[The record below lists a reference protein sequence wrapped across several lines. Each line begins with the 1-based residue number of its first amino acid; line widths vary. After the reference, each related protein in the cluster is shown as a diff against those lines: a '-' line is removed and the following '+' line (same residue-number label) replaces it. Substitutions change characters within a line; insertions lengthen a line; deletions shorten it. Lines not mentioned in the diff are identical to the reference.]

1 MTDPD
6 APLAHLLHLLD
17 LEPIELNLF
26 RGANPGE
33 GPGRVFGGQV
43 ASQALRAAQHTVEVE
58 HAIHSLHSYF
68 MRPGEPGV
76 PILYQVERL
85 RDGRS
90 FTTRRVTAIQHG
102 EAIFILEGSFHK
114 AEPGPEYALPP
125 PADVPDPESLPEE
138 QRHHWAHHRPID
150 SRPVQPP
157 PVDRSR
163 GEVSTRRMWIRTKGI
178 LPDDP
183 GLHACVLAYASDMGP
198 VGAARRPHEDAF
210 GGGAFMSASL
220 DHIMWFHRPVR
231 ADDWLLYDLAAVAT
245 AGARGLARGAMFTR
259 DGVLTVS
266 IAQEALIRPRRD
278 TASG

>member
-1 MTDPD
+1 MADD
-6 APLAHLLHLLD
+6 DRLDHLMVLLD
-17 LEPIELNLF
+17 LEPIERNLF

-43 ASQALRAAQHTVEVE
+43 AGQALRAAQHTVEVD

-68 MRPGEPGV
+68 MRPGQHGV

-102 EAIFILEGSFHK
+102 EAIFILEGSFHTS
-114 AEPGPEYALPP
+114 EPGPDYALPP
-125 PADVPDPESLPEE
+125 PAGVPDPDDLPAGD
-138 QRHHWAHHRPID
+138 RHRGAHHRPID
-150 SRPVQPP
+150 TREMAPP
-157 PVDRSR
+157 PVDRAR
-163 GEVSTRRMWIRTKGI
+163 GEVSTRRMWIRTRAP

-198 VGAARRPHEDAF
+198 VGAARRPHEGRF
-210 GGGAFMSASL
+210 GSGAFMSASL

-231 ADDWLLYDLAAVAT
+231 ADQWLLYDLAAVAT
-245 AGARGLARGAMFTR
+245 AGGRGLARGAMYTR
-259 DGVLTVS
+259 EGLLSVS
-266 IAQEALIRPRRD
+266 VAQEALIRPRRR
-278 TASG
+278 

>member
-1 MTDPD
+1 MTDD

-17 LEPIELNLF
+17 LEPIERNLF

-33 GPGRVFGGQV
+33 GAGRVFGGQV
-43 ASQALRAAQHTVEVE
+43 ASQALRAAQHTVETD
-58 HAIHSLHSYF
+58 HTIHSLHSYF
-68 MRPGEPGV
+68 MRPGAHGV

-102 EAIFILEGSFHK
+102 EAIFILEGSFH
-114 AEPGPEYALPP
+114 ATEPGPDYALAPP
-125 PADVPDPESLPEE
+125 HGVPDPDDLPAE
-138 QRHHWAHHRPID
+138 RHHHWAHHRPID
-150 SRPVQPP
+150 TREMQPP
-157 PVDRSR
+157 PIDGAR
-163 GEVSTRRMWIRTKGI
+163 GEVSTRRMWIRTRGA

-183 GLHACVLAYASDMGP
+183 GLHACVLTYASDMGP
-198 VGAARRPHEDAF
+198 VGAARRPHEGSF

-259 DGVLTVS
+259 DGLLSVS
-266 IAQEALIRPRRD
+266 IAQEALIRPLR
-278 TASG
+278 S